1 MPITKVTS
9 NTLASGAALS
19 NLNQESSILLT
30 KNVSINGSI
39 SSSSATVSGN
49 LTAGNLAVNVDT
61 LVVDNVN
68 SYVGI
73 GTSIPTATLE
83 VNGTAIVQDD
93 VIFNG
98 TENTMPNQT
107 LDGGGDSAITL
118 DLLLRSDI
126 NYGWEPVFITST
138 YESPSTASMTQT
150 LTYNVLTLA
159 ATSVLSGY
167 VQGGLIA
174 GAQLNYPTGSGRSNK
189 FTDPFTLSFWWNFNT
204 ASSAVEHWFAWG
216 RSSGTTSYPSG
227 SEDILAVKIAGMSVT
242 AYIMDGSGTPVVS
255 VPGTLGTY
263 SLLNRTKICI
273 VWDGTTLSVYGK
285 SRFGYGYT
293 ENSWNVDLLC
303 AVTYTGTLPTYM
315 DSFNA
320 VFFEQYVENLNFN
333 FGTAISNI
341 KFIRRA
347 IHPI

>member
-1 MPITKVTS
+1 MSITKVTS
-9 NTLASGAALS
+9 NTLASGAALA
-19 NLNQESSILLT
+19 NLNQESSIVFI
-30 KNVSINGSI
+30 KSVSTSGSI
-39 SSSSATVSGN
+39 SASSIFTSSTAVADSLVVDGN
-49 LTAGNLAVNVDT
+49 T
-61 LVVDNVN
+61 LVVDNN
-68 SYVGI
+68 NVGI
-73 GTSIPTATLE
+73 GTSTPTANLE
-83 VNGTAIVQDD
+83 VAGTVVIQDD
-93 VIFNG
+93 AVFNG

-107 LDGGGDSAITL
+107 LNSGGDSAITL

-126 NYGWEPVFITST
+126 NYGWEPVFITGT
-138 YESPSTASMTQT
+138 YESPSTANMTQT

-167 VQGGLIA
+167 VQGGLIT

-216 RSSGTTSYPSG
+216 RTSSTTSYPSG
-227 SEDILAVKIAGMSVT
+227 SEDILAVKIAGMNVT
-242 AYIMDGSGTPVVS
+242 AYIMDGSGTPVES
-255 VPGTLGTY
+255 APGSLGTY
-263 SLLNRTKICI
+263 NLHNRTKICI

-285 SRFGYGYT
+285 SRIGYGYA

-303 AVTYTGTLPTYM
+303 TVTYPGTLPTYM

-320 VFFEQYVENLNFN
+320 VFFEQYLEALSSNFA
-333 FGTAISNI
+333 TAISNI

-347 IHPI
+347 VHPI